1 MFTGT
6 TVRFPAI
13 IPLPVSPTTTVDSNG
28 QLVPT
33 VKRGQ
38 AVKFAGGVIVP
49 VTLPAD
55 IVAGIA
61 LSDSDQ
67 LNLIVPVYLAAA
79 SLELNVTVGI
89 TIAQGDL
96 LYSNGDGTFTN
107 VQPGTNA
114 AIARAVNPSFGQG
127 TVEAVLLS
135 H

>member
-13 IPLPVSPTTTVDSNG
+13 VPLPVSSTTTVDSNG

-38 AVKFAGGVIVP
+38 AVKFAGGVVTP
-49 VTLPAD
+49 VTA
-55 IVAGIA
+55 AGDRMLGVA

-67 LNLIVPVYLAAA
+67 LNLEVPIYMTAA
-79 SLELNVTVGI
+79 SLELNLATGI
-89 TIAQGDL
+89 IVAQGDL

-107 VQPGTNA
+107 VQPGSA
-114 AIARAVNPSFGQG
+114 APLAQAVNASFGQG
-127 TVEAVLLS
+127 TVEAAWLGE
-135 H
+135 